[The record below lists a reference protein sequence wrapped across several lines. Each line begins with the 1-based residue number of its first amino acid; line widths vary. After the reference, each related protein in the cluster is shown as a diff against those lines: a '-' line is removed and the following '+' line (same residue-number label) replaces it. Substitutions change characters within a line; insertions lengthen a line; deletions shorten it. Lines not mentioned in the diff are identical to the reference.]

1 MQRSVAASRERIEK
15 MEQKRWGRI
24 TVVFFALMVVLTIFS
39 RAASSAVKAHVS
51 VVKASRQKMSH
62 EIQLDGSVE
71 AKNYFL
77 QYVPAGLMVTG
88 VQISAGQQVEAGDV
102 IFTVDVQKVQEKIK
116 AIEAELNRADQKD
129 RLSIS
134 RSEASYQDVIIN
146 AEEEKA
152 HAYEAYTKAVSEYQN
167 YINTHKKSVDTKT
180 ADTDENSG
188 DAQTSE
194 LADSVYDASV
204 AAELENAIEAQK
216 SAYEAVV
223 REQEKQ
229 VRAASDAVQQTKE
242 DLNLSNDTD
251 TLREQ
256 LDALRTYVE
265 NGGVYQAECS
275 GVIGQINVAAGSE
288 TVDGIAVMLADA
300 AETVRF
306 TADLSEEYQDEIT
319 ENSVITLRGQ
329 NVVGE
334 EETYEVS
341 SAVVS
346 ENTGA
351 ETDGFGRY
359 LLTADLPG
367 DLYPV
372 GTKLTVTVDNQ
383 SNTYDSCL
391 PLYSLHQKGN
401 NQYFIYVMEEQDTVF
416 GMELVAREVPVT
428 VLDKNEQYVAMEEV
442 ISGEVIVS
450 SDKDIADGSR
460 VKIEEE

>member
-1 MQRSVAASRERIEK
+1 

-134 RSEASYQDVIIN
+134 RSEASYQDVI
-146 AEEEKA
+146 K
-152 HAYEAYTKAVSEYQN
+152 
-167 YINTHKKSVDTKT
+167 
-180 ADTDENSG
+180 
-188 DAQTSE
+188 
-194 LADSVYDASV
+194 
-204 AAELENAIEAQK
+204 AQK

-428 VLDKNEQYVAMEEV
+428 VLDKNEQYVAVEEV

>member
-1 MQRSVAASRERIEK
+1 MK
-15 MEQKRWGRI
+15 QKRWVRI
-24 TVVFFALMVVLTIFS
+24 AVVFFALMIVLTIFS
-39 RAASSAVKAHVS
+39 RAASSAVKAYVS
-51 VVKASRQKMSH
+51 VVKASRQKISH

-71 AKNYFL
+71 AKKYFL

-88 VQISAGQQVEAGDV
+88 VQASAGQQVKAGDV

-116 AIEAELNRADQKD
+116 ELESELDRADQKD

-134 RSEASYQDVIIN
+134 RAEASYQDVKTN

-152 HAYEAYTKAVSEYQN
+152 LAYEAYTKAVSEYQN
-167 YINTHKKSVDTKT
+167 YINTHKKSADTKT
-180 ADTDENSG
+180 TDPDG
-188 DAQTSE
+188 KTSE
-194 LADSVYDASV
+194 QMDSVYDASV

-229 VRAASDAVQQTKE
+229 VRAALDTVQQTKE
-242 DLNLSNDTD
+242 DLNLSDDTD
-251 TLREQ
+251 TLEEQ
-256 LDALRTYVE
+256 LNALRTYVE
-265 NGGVYQAECS
+265 NGGIYQAERS

-306 TADLSEEYQDEIT
+306 TADLSEEYRDEIT
-319 ENSVITLRGQ
+319 ENSVSTLRGQ
-329 NVVGE
+329 NVAGE

-341 SAVVS
+341 SAVIS
-346 ENTGA
+346 ENTGS
-351 ETDGFGRY
+351 ETDGLGGY
-359 LLTADLPG
+359 SLTADLPG

-372 GTKLTVTVDNQ
+372 GTNLTVTVDNQ

-391 PLYSLHQKGN
+391 PLSSLHQKGN
-401 NQYFIYVMEEQDTVF
+401 NQYFIYVMEEQDSVF
-416 GMELVAREVPVT
+416 GTELVAREVPVT
-428 VLDKNEQYVAMEEV
+428 VLDKNEQYVAVEEV

-450 SDKDIADGSR
+450 SDKDIAEGSR
-460 VKIEEE
+460 VKLEEE

>member
-1 MQRSVAASRERIEK
+1 MK
-15 MEQKRWGRI
+15 QKRWVRI
-24 TVVFFALMVVLTIFS
+24 AVVFFALMVVLTIFS

-51 VVKASRQKMSH
+51 VVKASRQKISH

-88 VQISAGQQVEAGDV
+88 VQASAGQQVEAGDV
-102 IFTVDVQKVQEKIK
+102 IFTVDIQKVQEKIK
-116 AIEAELNRADQKD
+116 ALESELDRAEQKD

-134 RSEASYQDVIIN
+134 RAEASYQDVKTN

-152 HAYEAYTKAVSEYQN
+152 LAYEAYTKAVSEYQN
-167 YINTHKKSVDTKT
+167 YINTHKKSADTKT
-180 ADTDENSG
+180 ADPDGNTG
-188 DAQTSE
+188 DTQTSE
-194 LADSVYDASV
+194 SADSVYDTSV

-251 TLREQ
+251 TLEKQ
-256 LDALRTYVE
+256 LNALRIYVE
-265 NGGVYQAECS
+265 NGGIYQVERS
-275 GVIGQINVAAGSE
+275 GVVGQINVAAGSE

-306 TADLSEEYQDEIT
+306 TADLSEEYRDEIT

-329 NVVGE
+329 NVAGE
-334 EETYEVS
+334 EDTYEVS

-346 ENTGA
+346 ENTGS
-351 ETDGFGRY
+351 ETDGFGGY

-372 GTKLTVTVDNQ
+372 GTNLTVIVDNQ
-383 SNTYDSCL
+383 SNTYDCCL
-391 PLYSLHQKGN
+391 PLSSLHQKGN
-401 NQYFIYVMEEQDTVF
+401 NQYFIYVMEEQDSVF
-416 GMELVAREVPVT
+416 GTELVAREVPVT
-428 VLDKNEQYVAMEEV
+428 VLDKNEQYVAVEEV

-450 SDKDIADGSR
+450 SDKDIAEGNR
-460 VKIEEE
+460 VKLEEK

>member
-1 MQRSVAASRERIEK
+1 

-134 RSEASYQDVIIN
+134 RSEASYQDLI
-146 AEEEKA
+146 K
-152 HAYEAYTKAVSEYQN
+152 
-167 YINTHKKSVDTKT
+167 
-180 ADTDENSG
+180 
-188 DAQTSE
+188 
-194 LADSVYDASV
+194 
-204 AAELENAIEAQK
+204 AQK

-428 VLDKNEQYVAMEEV
+428 VLDKNEQYVAVEEV

>member
-1 MQRSVAASRERIEK
+1 
-15 MEQKRWGRI
+15 MEQKRWVRI
-24 TVVFFALMVVLTIFS
+24 AVVFFALMVVLTIFS

-51 VVKASRQKMSH
+51 VVKASRQKISH

-77 QYVPAGLMVTG
+77 QYVPAGLM
-88 VQISAGQQVEAGDV
+88 AGQQVEAGDV

-180 ADTDENSG
+180 ADTDGNSG

-229 VRAASDAVQQTKE
+229 VREASDAVQQTKE
-242 DLNLSNDTD
+242 DLNLFAYLCGKWRRVS
-251 TLREQ
+251 
-256 LDALRTYVE
+256 
-265 NGGVYQAECS
+265 GGMFRC
-275 GVIGQINVAAGSE
+275 NW
-288 TVDGIAVMLADA
+288 
-300 AETVRF
+300 
-306 TADLSEEYQDEIT
+306 
-319 ENSVITLRGQ
+319 
-329 NVVGE
+329 
-334 EETYEVS
+334 
-341 SAVVS
+341 
-346 ENTGA
+346 
-351 ETDGFGRY
+351 
-359 LLTADLPG
+359 
-367 DLYPV
+367 
-372 GTKLTVTVDNQ
+372 
-383 SNTYDSCL
+383 
-391 PLYSLHQKGN
+391 
-401 NQYFIYVMEEQDTVF
+401 
-416 GMELVAREVPVT
+416 
-428 VLDKNEQYVAMEEV
+428 
-442 ISGEVIVS
+442 
-450 SDKDIADGSR
+450 SDQCGSR
-460 VKIEEE
+460 KRDRRWDRCDAGRCCRNGAVYGGSVRRIPR

>member
-1 MQRSVAASRERIEK
+1 MQQSVAASRERIEK

-24 TVVFFALMVVLTIFS
+24 AVVFFALMVVLTIFS

-51 VVKASRQKMSH
+51 VVKASRQKISH

-71 AKNYFL
+71 AKKYFL

-134 RSEASYQDVIIN
+134 RSEASYQDVI
-146 AEEEKA
+146 K
-152 HAYEAYTKAVSEYQN
+152 
-167 YINTHKKSVDTKT
+167 
-180 ADTDENSG
+180 
-188 DAQTSE
+188 
-194 LADSVYDASV
+194 
-204 AAELENAIEAQK
+204 AQK

-428 VLDKNEQYVAMEEV
+428 VLDKNEQYMAVEEV

>member
-1 MQRSVAASRERIEK
+1 MQQSVAASRERIEK
-15 MEQKRWGRI
+15 MEQKRWVRI
-24 TVVFFALMVVLTIFS
+24 AVVFFALMVVLTIFS

-51 VVKASRQKMSH
+51 VVKASRQKISH

-71 AKNYFL
+71 AKKYFL

-180 ADTDENSG
+180 ADTDGNSG

-288 TVDGIAVMLADA
+288 TVD
-300 AETVRF
+300 
-306 TADLSEEYQDEIT
+306 
-319 ENSVITLRGQ
+319 
-329 NVVGE
+329 
-334 EETYEVS
+334 
-341 SAVVS
+341 
-346 ENTGA
+346 
-351 ETDGFGRY
+351 
-359 LLTADLPG
+359 
-367 DLYPV
+367 
-372 GTKLTVTVDNQ
+372 
-383 SNTYDSCL
+383 
-391 PLYSLHQKGN
+391 
-401 NQYFIYVMEEQDTVF
+401 
-416 GMELVAREVPVT
+416 
-428 VLDKNEQYVAMEEV
+428 
-442 ISGEVIVS
+442 
-450 SDKDIADGSR
+450 
-460 VKIEEE
+460 

>member
-1 MQRSVAASRERIEK
+1 MQQSVAASRERIEK
-15 MEQKRWGRI
+15 MEQKRWVWI
-24 TVVFFALMVVLTIFS
+24 AVVFFALMVVLTIFS
-39 RAASSAVKAHVS
+39 RAASSTVKAHVS
-51 VVKASRQKMSH
+51 VVKASRQKISH

-180 ADTDENSG
+180 ADTDGNSG

-251 TLREQ
+251 TLKKQ

-391 PLYSLHQKGN
+391 PLSSLHQKGN

-428 VLDKNEQYVAMEEV
+428 VLDKNEQYVAVEEV

>member
-1 MQRSVAASRERIEK
+1 MQQSVAASRERIEK
-15 MEQKRWGRI
+15 MEQKRWVRI
-24 TVVFFALMVVLTIFS
+24 AVVFFALMVVLTIFS

-51 VVKASRQKMSH
+51 VVKASRQKISH

-134 RSEASYQDVIIN
+134 RSEASYQDVKIN

-152 HAYEAYTKAVSEYQN
+152 YAYEAYTKAVSEYQN
-167 YINTHKKSVDTKT
+167 YINTHKKSVNTKT
-180 ADTDENSG
+180 ADTDGNSG

-229 VRAASDAVQQTKE
+229 VREASDAVQQTKE

-251 TLREQ
+251 TLKKQ

-288 TVDGIAVMLADA
+288 TVDGIVVMLADA

-391 PLYSLHQKGN
+391 PLSSLHQKGN

-428 VLDKNEQYVAMEEV
+428 VLDKNEQYVAVEEV

>member
-134 RSEASYQDVIIN
+134 RSEASYQDVI
-146 AEEEKA
+146 K
-152 HAYEAYTKAVSEYQN
+152 
-167 YINTHKKSVDTKT
+167 
-180 ADTDENSG
+180 
-188 DAQTSE
+188 
-194 LADSVYDASV
+194 
-204 AAELENAIEAQK
+204 AQK

-256 LDALRTYVE
+256 LDVLRTYVE

-288 TVDGIAVMLADA
+288 TVDEIAVMLADA

-428 VLDKNEQYVAMEEV
+428 VLDKNEQYVAVEEV

>member
-134 RSEASYQDVIIN
+134 RSEASYQDVI
-146 AEEEKA
+146 K
-152 HAYEAYTKAVSEYQN
+152 
-167 YINTHKKSVDTKT
+167 
-180 ADTDENSG
+180 
-188 DAQTSE
+188 
-194 LADSVYDASV
+194 
-204 AAELENAIEAQK
+204 AQK

-306 TADLSEEYQDEIT
+306 TADLSEECQDEIT

-391 PLYSLHQKGN
+391 PLSSLHQKGN

-428 VLDKNEQYVAMEEV
+428 VLDKNEQYVAVEEV

>member
-134 RSEASYQDVIIN
+134 RSEASYQDLI
-146 AEEEKA
+146 K
-152 HAYEAYTKAVSEYQN
+152 
-167 YINTHKKSVDTKT
+167 
-180 ADTDENSG
+180 
-188 DAQTSE
+188 
-194 LADSVYDASV
+194 
-204 AAELENAIEAQK
+204 AQK

-428 VLDKNEQYVAMEEV
+428 VLDKNEQYVAVEEV

>member
-1 MQRSVAASRERIEK
+1 MQQSVAASRERIEK
-15 MEQKRWGRI
+15 MEQKRWVRI
-24 TVVFFALMVVLTIFS
+24 AVVFFALMVVLTIFS

-51 VVKASRQKMSH
+51 VVKASRQKISH

-134 RSEASYQDVIIN
+134 RSEASYQDVKIN

-152 HAYEAYTKAVSEYQN
+152 YAYEAYTKAVSEYQN

-180 ADTDENSG
+180 ADTDGNSG

-204 AAELENAIEAQK
+204 VAELENAIEAQK

-229 VRAASDAVQQTKE
+229 VREASDAVQQTKE

-251 TLREQ
+251 TLKKQ

-300 AETVRF
+300 AET
-306 TADLSEEYQDEIT
+306 
-319 ENSVITLRGQ
+319 
-329 NVVGE
+329 
-334 EETYEVS
+334 
-341 SAVVS
+341 
-346 ENTGA
+346 
-351 ETDGFGRY
+351 DGFGRY

-367 DLYPV
+367 ALYPV

-428 VLDKNEQYVAMEEV
+428 VLDKNEQYVAVEEV

>member
-1 MQRSVAASRERIEK
+1 M
-15 MEQKRWGRI
+15 
-24 TVVFFALMVVLTIFS
+24 
-39 RAASSAVKAHVS
+39 
-51 VVKASRQKMSH
+51 
-62 EIQLDGSVE
+62 
-71 AKNYFL
+71 
-77 QYVPAGLMVTG
+77 
-88 VQISAGQQVEAGDV
+88 
-102 IFTVDVQKVQEKIK
+102 
-116 AIEAELNRADQKD
+116 
-129 RLSIS
+129 
-134 RSEASYQDVIIN
+134 
-146 AEEEKA
+146 
-152 HAYEAYTKAVSEYQN
+152 
-167 YINTHKKSVDTKT
+167 
-180 ADTDENSG
+180 
-188 DAQTSE
+188 
-194 LADSVYDASV
+194 
-204 AAELENAIEAQK
+204 
-216 SAYEAVV
+216 V

-391 PLYSLHQKGN
+391 PLSSLHQKGN
-401 NQYFIYVMEEQDTVF
+401 NQYFIYVMEKQDTVF

-428 VLDKNEQYVAMEEV
+428 VLDKNEQYVAVEEV

>member
-134 RSEASYQDVIIN
+134 RSEASYQDVI
-146 AEEEKA
+146 K
-152 HAYEAYTKAVSEYQN
+152 
-167 YINTHKKSVDTKT
+167 
-180 ADTDENSG
+180 
-188 DAQTSE
+188 
-194 LADSVYDASV
+194 
-204 AAELENAIEAQK
+204 AQK

-223 REQEKQ
+223 RKQEKQ

-428 VLDKNEQYVAMEEV
+428 VLDKNEQYVAVEEV

>member
-1 MQRSVAASRERIEK
+1 MK
-15 MEQKRWGRI
+15 QKRWVRI
-24 TVVFFALMVVLTIFS
+24 AVVFFALMIVLTIFS
-39 RAASSAVKAHVS
+39 RAASSAVKAYVS
-51 VVKASRQKMSH
+51 VVKASRQKISH

-71 AKNYFL
+71 AKKYFL

-88 VQISAGQQVEAGDV
+88 VQASAGQQVEAGDV

-116 AIEAELNRADQKD
+116 ELESELDRADQKD

-134 RSEASYQDVIIN
+134 RAEASYQDVKTN

-152 HAYEAYTKAVSEYQN
+152 LAYEAYTKAVSEYQN
-167 YINTHKKSVDTKT
+167 YINTHKKSADTKT
-180 ADTDENSG
+180 TDPDGNTG

-194 LADSVYDASV
+194 QMDSVYDASV
-204 AAELENAIEAQK
+204 AAELGNAIEAQK

-229 VRAASDAVQQTKE
+229 VRAALDTVQQTKE
-242 DLNLSNDTD
+242 DLNLSDDTD
-251 TLREQ
+251 TLEEQ
-256 LDALRTYVE
+256 LNALRTYVE
-265 NGGVYQAECS
+265 NGGIYQAERS

-306 TADLSEEYQDEIT
+306 TADLSEEYRDEIT
-319 ENSVITLRGQ
+319 ENSVGQ
-329 NVVGE
+329 NVAGE

-341 SAVVS
+341 SAVIS
-346 ENTGA
+346 ENTGS
-351 ETDGFGRY
+351 ETDGLGGY
-359 LLTADLPG
+359 SLTADLPG

-372 GTKLTVTVDNQ
+372 GTNLTVTVDNQ

-391 PLYSLHQKGN
+391 PLSSLHQKGN
-401 NQYFIYVMEEQDTVF
+401 NQYFIYVMEEQDSVF
-416 GMELVAREVPVT
+416 GTELVAREVPVT
-428 VLDKNEQYVAMEEV
+428 VLDKNEQYVAVEEV

-450 SDKDIADGSR
+450 SDKDIAEGSR
-460 VKIEEE
+460 VKLEEE

>member
-39 RAASSAVKAHVS
+39 RVASSAVKAHVS

-134 RSEASYQDVIIN
+134 RSEASYQDVI
-146 AEEEKA
+146 K
-152 HAYEAYTKAVSEYQN
+152 
-167 YINTHKKSVDTKT
+167 
-180 ADTDENSG
+180 
-188 DAQTSE
+188 
-194 LADSVYDASV
+194 
-204 AAELENAIEAQK
+204 AQK

-428 VLDKNEQYVAMEEV
+428 VLDKNEQYVAVEEV